1 MTQSGVQKLRDG
13 AVTNCEAAT
22 TKFLEAT
29 QWSNAQRV
37 TAAGDASSRRY
48 DWSTHC
54 DVGHPEGIAQAE
66 EMMNV

>member
-1 MTQSGVQKLRDG
+1 
-13 AVTNCEAAT
+13 VTNCETAT

-48 DWSTHC
+48 DRLTHC